1 MATKLQFK
9 YGQFTQQNGRQMSID
24 NPGLVV
30 FNGKFQEI
38 YVDGKT
44 FGISDASVQELL
56 NRVTTLEE
64 FREAMR
70 VEAYAQAQITVHTE
84 EGEPSYSELL
94 IANIGQG
101 QGEDGSN
108 DGKIYTN
115 GNFSVKLDGVYSDTP
130 GVLNYVATQ
139 STVKTAVDDLRTEI
153 LGTIDPEELE
163 ETLDTI
169 KEIQDLLLNGSYT
182 IEHTYEDPET
192 HEEVTKTI
200 PTERVVTTD
209 PETGEITAIQY
220 TDGDEENP
228 TVYAYEDLT
237 KDPEDPDRIVYEE
250 GYDNLKQVAP
260 IDNLVA
266 NIAVEENKANDFV
279 TATREDADV
288 TIGVKYGTFKTGHG
302 NVMDETSTAYVDGIA
317 TVEDVQKYIEER
329 LTWVSYEI
337 DAQTVADGINDIPGE
352 NVTIGSNSEVPESL
366 IITNND

>member
-9 YGQFTQQNGRQMSID
+9 YGQFTQVNGRQMSID

-44 FGISDASVQELL
+44 FGMSDESVQELL
-56 NRVTTLEE
+56 NRVSTLEA

-70 VEAYAQAQITVHTE
+70 VEAYAQAQIVVD
-84 EGEPSYSELL
+84 SEQGTSQLL

-101 QGEDGSN
+101 QGNEGEN
-108 DGKIYTN
+108 DGKIYSN
-115 GNFSVKLDGVYSDTP
+115 GNFAINLDGVYSAS
-130 GVLNYVATQ
+130 GVLNPIATK
-139 STVKTAVDDLRTEI
+139 STVDTAVDNLRAEI

-163 ETLDTI
+163 KTLDTI

-192 HEEVTKTI
+192 HETITKTI

-209 PETGEITAIQY
+209 PDTGEIVSIQY
-220 TDGDEENP
+220 TDGDEEHP
-228 TVYAYEDLT
+228 TVYAT
-237 KDPEDPDRIVYEE
+237 EDPTTGDITYEE

-266 NIAVEENKANDFV
+266 DVSVNENKPNDFV
-279 TATREDADV
+279 TTTREDANV
-288 TIGVKYGTFKTGHG
+288 TIGVNYGTFKTGHG

-329 LTWVSYEI
+329 LTWVSYEV
-337 DAQTVADGINDIPGE
+337 DAQDVANAINDNPSE